1 MTEPTLQQVF
11 GTNATQD
18 ATTITLTKADLVG
31 LTASASNTAES
42 IIAAIVLTAA
52 DNLTEEN
59 RAADTSGDRQC
70 VIVDAGDQLFND
82 GVSDFQIRSF
92 AFQFFKAYSLTS
104 FDPDDY

>member
-1 MTEPTLQQVF
+1 MAEPTLQQVF
-11 GTNATQD
+11 GVNASQD
-18 ATTITLTKADLVG
+18 PTTITLAKADLVG
-31 LTASASNTAES
+31 LTASSNNTAES
-42 IIAAIVLTAA
+42 ILAAIVLTAA

-59 RAADTSGDRQC
+59 RAADASGDRQC

-92 AFQFFKAYSLTS
+92 ALQFFKAYALTS